1 MNIPGFT
8 AASSLEPTIGSY
20 RGTAGFGGS
29 GMSELSMQQFR
40 GLLGAG
46 RIGTPLTCCSAAGHF
61 CQTRLVFPFERCKC
75 SHGFDGEPL
84 FICSPPV
91 LSRG

>member
-8 AASSLEPTIGSY
+8 AASSLDPTTGLY

-29 GMSELSMQQFR
+29 GMGELSMQQFR
-40 GLLGAG
+40 SSFAGGLF
-46 RIGTPLTCCSAAGHF
+46 GTPLTCCSADGHF
-61 CQTRLVFPFERCKC
+61 CRTRRLPPFERCKC
-75 SHGFDGEPL
+75 GHGFDGEPL
-84 FICSPPV
+84 FICSSPV